1 MPAACS
7 VMFRWQS
14 CQNSSSTLPTSSM
27 PSLARCRIT
36 PGFLR
41 TSVKPLSVNT
51 RPFMN
56 DSGGRFAPA
65 RSRPSSLPELL
76 PDLAR
81 HRFCLAERGCKR
93 ACSERST
100 IRLSKA
106 PMPSS
111 WGPRVTFPRG
121 HPVGAA
127 LDEDRAL
134 QEELFTAAAGRRAVE
149 HPPQPGFRWRR
160 GFALSVVNVTGH
172 LLTPRRWG
180 TRVSWEG
187 LIMTKDAS
195 FKKVV
200 RRHAE
205 ETGQRYTEALTDL
218 EGLGARMHHEPA
230 ADRLLAHLR
239 DRYGIDPV
247 TATKLSV
254 HKTYVFRID
263 RNDGS
268 PWVAR
273 AFPPA
278 RPRAGVEGD
287 AAILRFLERQNYPA
301 ERLAADDAVSDFDGS
316 AVLVTRFVEG
326 VPLPDGAAKFAMMGE
341 LLGRL
346 HALPYDDS
354 VSRPGG
360 ASGEDPSHEGTPR
373 QDLLASLSFLDA
385 VDTKV
390 SAAERERFEQLR
402 DQVRSA
408 DDGHGLPEGLLHGN
422 LLHAP
427 DHAVLSE
434 LGPVAINWKASGRG
448 PRLADFAYLIWGT
461 GSWNP
466 RRPNQEWIDAAV
478 NAYRRHVEPTEDEL
492 DRLEAVMYI
501 RTLYLAC
508 FGYRRAVTNGSTFNE
523 WGFIEPPEYFSST
536 AAAVRAAFRR

>member
-1 MPAACS
+1 
-7 VMFRWQS
+7 
-14 CQNSSSTLPTSSM
+14 
-27 PSLARCRIT
+27 
-36 PGFLR
+36 
-41 TSVKPLSVNT
+41 
-51 RPFMN
+51 
-56 DSGGRFAPA
+56 
-65 RSRPSSLPELL
+65 
-76 PDLAR
+76 
-81 HRFCLAERGCKR
+81 
-93 ACSERST
+93 
-100 IRLSKA
+100 
-106 PMPSS
+106 
-111 WGPRVTFPRG
+111 
-121 HPVGAA
+121 
-127 LDEDRAL
+127 
-134 QEELFTAAAGRRAVE
+134 
-149 HPPQPGFRWRR
+149 
-160 GFALSVVNVTGH
+160 
-172 LLTPRRWG
+172 
-180 TRVSWEG
+180 
-187 LIMTKDAS
+187 MTKDAS

-205 ETGQRYTEALTDL
+205 GTGQRYTAALADL
-218 EGLGARMHHEPA
+218 KGLGARMHHEPIPEQ
-230 ADRLLAHLR
+230 LLAHLR
-239 DRYGIDPV
+239 DRYAIDAV
-247 TATKLSV
+247 AAAKLSV

-287 AAILRFLERQNYPA
+287 AAILRFLERQGYPA

-326 VPLPDGAAKFAMMGE
+326 VQPPDGAAKFAMMGE

-354 VSRPGG
+354 AARPGG
-360 ASGEDPSHEGTPR
+360 ASGEDPSREGTPR
-373 QDLLASLSFLDA
+373 QDLLAALSFLDA
-385 VDTKV
+385 VDAMV
-390 SAAERERFEQLR
+390 AAAERERFEQLR

-408 DDGHGLPEGLLHGN
+408 DDGDGLPEGLLHGN

-434 LGPVAINWKASGRG
+434 QGPVAINWKASGRG

-466 RRPNQEWIDAAV
+466 RRPNQERIDAAV
-478 NAYRRHVEPTEDEL
+478 SAYRRYVELTDDEL

-508 FGYRRAVTNGSTFNE
+508 FGYRRAVINGRTFNE

-536 AAAVRAAFRR
+536 AAAVRAVFRR